1 MPDNVR
7 EQTREKALRKL
18 KKKMAQM
25 HNAKKSGRRDVLLA
39 EPDALLATAMG
50 TSKTKDKVM
59 HSDDEEADA
68 LDTSPSP
75 TASAPVTK
83 PKKPNTSAKH
93 RFGKLSLMKAFKA
106 KPGAMQKAH
115 KEAKAAIKSSDNKDS
130 HQALLAGCTVQR
142 FAGYVPPPV
151 FGQK

>member
-25 HNAKKSGRRDVLLA
+25 HNTKKSGRRDVLLA
-39 EPDALLATAMG
+39 EADALLATAMG
-50 TSKTKDKVM
+50 TSKTKDKGM
-59 HSDDEEADA
+59 QSDNEEVDV
-68 LDTSPSP
+68 LDTHSSSAP
-75 TASAPVTK
+75 SAPVTK
-83 PKKPNTSAKH
+83 PKKPNTSAEN

-106 KPGAMQKAH
+106 KPGAMKKAR
-115 KEAKAAIKSSDNKDS
+115 KKANANKSSEIKDS
-130 HQALLAGCTVQR
+130 NQALYAGCTAQR
-142 FAGYVPPPV
+142 FASYVPLPA